1 MARTLQKRAMIST
14 EIPKYLISRRYISVM
29 IAFIVAFSGLFMLIY
44 EPFSLAVWFS
54 TQNTLH
60 FSITILF
67 YVAAVVILIVSRSLM
82 YALQDRFMMTIIRY
96 VWWLMCENI
105 AISLLY
111 TIITISLFSEP
122 GVSFPSVGV
131 RALFCVTL
139 ILAIPNGLILF
150 YAAYRAKCEEF
161 EAASYQLQ
169 RVREECRRLELMTKH
184 EKERR
189 EEAVTQA
196 AAYDRSPRMIKLH
209 DNNGTLRLTINEESL
224 YYLESE
230 DNYIKVNYKHNDKI
244 ATYMLR
250 CRTKSIEESLKGTA
264 MRRCHRSYIVNINK
278 IRFVGEEHR
287 MHFIHLDDDSIRRIP
302 LSKSYYESVLSSLNM
317 AQKSSS
323 ANVIDEHNDTTTY

>member
-1 MARTLQKRAMIST
+1 MISR

-29 IAFIVAFSGLFMLIY
+29 IVFIVAFSALFMFIY

-60 FSITILF
+60 FCLTILF
-67 YVAAVVILIVSRSLM
+67 YVGAIVILIVSRSMM
-82 YALQDRFMMTIIRY
+82 YALQDRYLMTTIRY
-96 VWWLMCENI
+96 LWWLMAENV

-111 TIITISLFSEP
+111 TVITVSLFSEP
-122 GVSFPSVGV
+122 GVTFPSVGV

-169 RVREECRRLELMTKH
+169 RIREECRRLELMTKH
-184 EKERR
+184 EKQRR

-196 AAYDRSPRMIKLH
+196 SALDRSPRMINLH
-209 DNNGTLRLTINEESL
+209 DNNGNLRLTISEESL

-302 LSKSYYESVLSSLNM
+302 LSKSYYETVLSSLNM
-317 AQKSSS
+317 AQKRGS
-323 ANVIDEHNDTTTY
+323 ANIINELSDTAID